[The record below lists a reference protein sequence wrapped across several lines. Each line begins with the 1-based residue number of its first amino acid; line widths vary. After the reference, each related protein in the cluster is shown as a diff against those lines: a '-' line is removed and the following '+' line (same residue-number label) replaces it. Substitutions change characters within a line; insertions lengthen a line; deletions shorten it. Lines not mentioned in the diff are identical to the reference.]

1 MYIRDLITK
10 KRKKQELDNEEIKF
24 FIFNYFK
31 NEISEEQA
39 AALLTL
45 MYTNGMSLNEMKDMI
60 SVIAETGEEMELY
73 RLSNKITE
81 IHAIGGISDK
91 IIIILMTILGA
102 LNIETAKI
110 VGREPGIVSKLE
122 SINGYEIEKD
132 FNKFKDNIANSN
144 MGILMEAKNLAPVED
159 RLYKLR
165 YNIAC
170 DNNMELIALSI
181 MSQKLAI
188 GCKNILIEITTGENA
203 YVKTESDAKK
213 LAKYLVE
220 IGKKL
225 NRNVVCFITDLKQPI
240 GRCFG
245 NNMEINEIIDFLQ
258 GDMNEEIKNKVLEF
272 GNSIM
277 QITGYGTNEK
287 QNKKKILETIE
298 SGQAYQRF
306 KQLVQQGNGNI
317 DEKLEVAKK
326 IVPIMSGV
334 EGYVEE
340 IDVNKIRMTGRYLG
354 AIKSRTG
361 DSIDRTAGIELV
373 KKIGDT
379 VRAGEIIAYLH
390 TNNENKITQGVS
402 EVKEAFII
410 SEKKI
415 SKEGLMKKIV

>member
-1 MYIRDLITK
+1 
-10 KRKKQELDNEEIKF
+10 
-24 FIFNYFK
+24 
-31 NEISEEQA
+31 
-39 AALLTL
+39 
-45 MYTNGMSLNEMKDMI
+45 
-60 SVIAETGEEMELY
+60 
-73 RLSNKITE
+73 
-81 IHAIGGISDK
+81 
-91 IIIILMTILGA
+91 
-102 LNIETAKI
+102 
-110 VGREPGIVSKLE
+110 
-122 SINGYEIEKD
+122 
-132 FNKFKDNIANSN
+132 
-144 MGILMEAKNLAPVED
+144 
-159 RLYKLR
+159 
-165 YNIAC
+165 
-170 DNNMELIALSI
+170 
-181 MSQKLAI
+181 
-188 GCKNILIEITTGENA
+188 
-203 YVKTESDAKK
+203 
-213 LAKYLVE
+213 
-220 IGKKL
+220 
-225 NRNVVCFITDLKQPI
+225 
-240 GRCFG
+240 
-245 NNMEINEIIDFLQ
+245 MEINEIIDFLQ

-277 QITGYGTNEK
+277 QITGYGANEK

-402 EVKEAFII
+402 EVKEAYIYLTDCG
-410 SEKKI
+410 EVV
-415 SKEGLMKKIV
+415 EL